1 MKTTHLWHI
10 TTNALQPFC
19 VGSQLNLVFMR
30 NINWSSYIPHF
41 IIGFLYKMATCICKI
56 SVQNHFVPTSV
67 VFKDWVTWFLA
78 SAMLPPK
85 VKYLIKTTC
94 NLLKRYSIHMY
105 YMYYYVNKISL
116 YSTVI
121 SQ

>member
-1 MKTTHLWHI
+1 
-10 TTNALQPFC
+10 
-19 VGSQLNLVFMR
+19 
-30 NINWSSYIPHF
+30 
-41 IIGFLYKMATCICKI
+41 MATWICKI
-56 SVQNHFVPTSV
+56 SVQNHFVPPSVVFKDWVTWFLASAMLPPKVKYLIKTTCNLLATSV